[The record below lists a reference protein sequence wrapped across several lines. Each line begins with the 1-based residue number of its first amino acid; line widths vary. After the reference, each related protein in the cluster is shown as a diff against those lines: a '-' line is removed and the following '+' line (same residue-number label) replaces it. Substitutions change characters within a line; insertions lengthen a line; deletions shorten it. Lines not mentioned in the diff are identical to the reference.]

1 MIAGIENLMRYD
13 TAGDPITGLKW
24 TRKTTEKV
32 AEELELVGI
41 AVSPN
46 TVGKL
51 LKKLGFSLRV
61 NHKKTALGGKIR
73 SRTEQRQRDEQFRYI
88 SELRENY
95 ARNGHP
101 SISVDTKKKEL
112 IGNFKNHGV
121 AYRREPRLVNDHD
134 FPSYATGKGVPY
146 GVYDTQRNTAMVL
159 VGITFDTADFAVECI
174 EKWWRKEGEKQY
186 SQSRRILI
194 LADGGGS
201 NGSHSRRW
209 KLGIQRNLCDRYGLE
224 VTVTHYPPGTSKWNP
239 VEHRLFGEISKNW
252 SGTPLDT
259 YETMLKFIRTTKT
272 KTGLKVKAYLVRKNY
287 KRGVK
292 VPDDQMAQIKLTRHA
307 TFPDWNYTIKPAEM

>member
-1 MIAGIENLMRYD
+1 MIAGIEKMMRYD

-24 TRKTTEKV
+24 TRKTTEKI
-32 AEELELVGI
+32 AEELESIGI

-61 NHKKTALGGKIR
+61 NQKKTALGGKRR
-73 SRTEQRQRDEQFRYI
+73 SHTEQQQRDEQFRYI
-88 SELRENY
+88 SALRENY
-95 ARNGHP
+95 ARSGHP

-146 GVYDTQRNTAMVL
+146 GVYDTQRNTGMVL

-201 NGSHSRRW
+201 NGPRSRRW

-239 VEHRLFGEISKNW
+239 IEHRLFGEISKNW

-287 KRGVK
+287 KKGIK

-307 TFPDWNYTIKPAEM
+307 TFPDWNYTIRPAEM